1 MPADEEAHVAGGE
14 PAEPSKPT
22 GAGESAAPAAE
33 EQPAAQ
39 ELGRVERPPADR
51 FQGKRRL
58 LLVPLM
64 MAPPPDLVE
73 KDSEPQA
80 IYARYWG
87 QVRTQVDALVSAM
100 GGLHRIY
107 HESMMEGGEAA
118 LAYLE
123 VADPNAYALAH
134 VRYQAGATLEA
145 TEDINLISESLD
157 LQRCLML
164 PLTNEGV
171 AARLQQWLA
180 ESTRGRYEYIAGR
193 IDQTLQPDETGLLLI
208 GERHQVQFPTDI
220 EVFYVAPPALDEY
233 RRWLQNWAATQQRA
247 ANAAM
252 ETEWEASGQ
261 ETGNE

>member
-1 MPADEEAHVAGGE
+1 MPTDEEAQVAGGE
-14 PAEPSKPT
+14 YPEPTPAVDSPAS
-22 GAGESAAPAAE
+22 ESE

-64 MAPPPDLVE
+64 MAPPPDLAG
-73 KDSEPQA
+73 KDSEPRA
-80 IYARYWG
+80 IYDRYWD
-87 QVRTQVDALVSAM
+87 QVRTQVDALASAM

-107 HESMMEGGEAA
+107 HESVMEGGEAG

-123 VADPNAYALAH
+123 MADPNAYALAQ
-134 VRYQAGATLEA
+134 VRYLAGAALET

-171 AARLQQWLA
+171 ATRLQQWLA
-180 ESTRGRYEYIAGR
+180 ESTRSRYDYIAGQ
-193 IDQTLQPDETGLLLI
+193 IDQTLQTDETGLLLI
-208 GERHQVQFPTDI
+208 GERHQVQFPADI

-233 RRWLQNWAATQQRA
+233 RRWLQNWAAAQQRA
-247 ANAAM
+247 AEAAM
-252 ETEWEASGQ
+252 ETEREADVEGSGDRQ
-261 ETGNE
+261 I